1 MTTQHTTPSATA
13 GQNSG
18 VIMHEAH
25 EWTKRTIYSVHDC
38 ANETER
44 LAFAECTA
52 RRAAVA
58 LGTTIAEPCVR

>member
-1 MTTQHTTPSATA
+1 MVTQKTTETAPA

-25 EWTKRTIYSVHDC
+25 DGTKRTIYSVHDC
-38 ANETER
+38 ENETER
-44 LAFAECTA
+44 LAFAECTS

-58 LGTTIAEPCVR
+58 FGTTIAEPLR